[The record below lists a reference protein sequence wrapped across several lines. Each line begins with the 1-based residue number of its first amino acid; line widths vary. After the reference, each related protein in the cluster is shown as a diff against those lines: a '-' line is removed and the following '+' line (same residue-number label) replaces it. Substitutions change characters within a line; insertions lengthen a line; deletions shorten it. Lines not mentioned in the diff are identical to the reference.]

1 MSTGKAVARVAFR
14 TAGTLVLIM
23 LLAGG
28 TYQTRSTADSVRRFT
43 APLEYDFADWTVKA
57 AAAKVGQY
65 GLGAA
70 QYMTPEARQDVVLEF
85 LSSLQEEQQLEG
97 ELQFLFGDPDIEDRE
112 TRIQRTQRSL
122 EIAEADRRRVQ
133 SLAEQVLQEQM
144 TVLLDG
150 AGLDVGG
157 KAFPPVAFRFSELP
171 FALIVS
177 PRHVIRQEANISL
190 ETELSLERRV
200 TLERRVENRLD
211 VSALV
216 VPIGGYGTYPTMV
229 QMSDSL
235 VWVTEVVAHEWIHN
249 YLNLRPLGMLYGQS
263 PELRT
268 MNETAATLLGR
279 EFGRRLLERYY
290 PSLAPPEP
298 QPQAQPEEAPTPQAE
313 PPGFDFRAEMRETR
327 EQVDSLL
334 AAGKIEEAEA
344 YMEARRLVFWEHGYR
359 IRRLNQAYFAFHG
372 SYAADPGGAAGD
384 DPIGEAVRELW
395 DRVDDPVQFLRTMQW
410 MTGPD
415 DLARALGRPI
425 DRP

>member
-1 MSTGKAVARVAFR
+1 M
-14 TAGTLVLIM
+14 LIM
-23 LLAGG
+23 VLAGG
-28 TYQTRSTADSVRRFT
+28 TFQTRSTSDSVRRFT
-43 APLEYDFADWTVKA
+43 APFEFDFADWTIKA
-57 AAAKVGQY
+57 AAAKIGQY

-70 QYMTPEARQDVVLEF
+70 QYMTPRTRQDIVLEF
-85 LSSLQEEQQLEG
+85 VSSLHEEQRLEG
-97 ELQFLFGDPDIEDRE
+97 ELQSLFGDPDVENRG
-112 TRIQRTQRSL
+112 TRIRETQRSL
-122 EIAEADRRRVQ
+122 RIAERDRRRLQ
-133 SLAEQVLQEQM
+133 SLAEQILQEQM

-150 AGLDVGG
+150 SGLDLGG
-157 KAFPPVAFRFSELP
+157 KAFPPVALRFSELP

-177 PRHVIRQEANISL
+177 PRHVVRQEANVSL
-190 ETELSLERRV
+190 ETELSLEQRV
-200 TLERRVENRLD
+200 TLERRVEDQLD

-235 VWVTEVVAHEWIHN
+235 VWVSEVVAHEWIHN
-249 YLNLRPLGMLYGQS
+249 YLTLRPLGMLYDQS

-290 PSLAPPEP
+290 PSLVPPEP
-298 QPQAQPEEAPTPQAE
+298 QPEAPSDEPAPAE
-313 PPGFDFRAEMRETR
+313 PPAFDFRAEMRETR
-327 EQVDSLL
+327 ERVDALL
-334 AAGKIEEAEA
+334 AEGKIEEAEA

-384 DPIGEAVRELW
+384 DPIGAAVRELW
-395 DRVDDPVQFLRTMQW
+395 DHLDDPVRFLRSMQW

-425 DRP
+425 DKP